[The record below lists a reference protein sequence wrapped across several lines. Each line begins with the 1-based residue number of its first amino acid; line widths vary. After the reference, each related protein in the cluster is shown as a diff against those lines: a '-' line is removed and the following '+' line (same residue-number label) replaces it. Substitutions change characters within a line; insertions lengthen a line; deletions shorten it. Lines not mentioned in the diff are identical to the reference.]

1 MNDTRSTLI
10 FFAKSLSRL
19 QACVLA
25 LGVCAMLPL
34 GAMAQSQ
41 GAASA
46 DALVASTQRWVDEA
60 LAKTGTELPLRME
73 VTVGEPDSRLRL
85 APCARTENYLPP
97 GTRLWGRSRIG
108 VRCVDGVARWN
119 IFVPVTVKAFGEA
132 WVVKAGVAPGAVL
145 TPADAVLAE
154 VDWAEDAGTVLA
166 DPALWVGQ
174 VATRTLTTGQ
184 VLRQN
189 MIRAAQVFPVG
200 AQVRVVAGGPGFQI
214 ASDGQALSGGV
225 VGQLARVRM
234 DNGRVLSGTVVDAR
248 TVRMAL

>member
-1 MNDTRSTLI
+1 MNDTRPTLN
-10 FFAKSLSRL
+10 FFAKSLSL
-19 QACVLA
+19 LLTGAFA
-25 LGVCAMLPL
+25 LGVCAVLPL
-34 GAMAQSQ
+34 GALAQSQ
-41 GAASA
+41 GAASP
-46 DALVASTQRWVDEA
+46 DALVASTQRWVDEV
-60 LAKTGTELPLRME
+60 LAKTSTELPLRME
-73 VTVGEPDSRLRL
+73 VAVGEPDSRLRL

-174 VATRTLTTGQ
+174 VATRTLATGQ

-189 MIRAAQVFPVG
+189 MVRAAQVFPLG